1 LFPEVPRERW
11 ELAFSE
17 FDCGSQI
24 DVDRSKRRC
33 MIVGWRPAIIGLKVF
48 FVPCAGRLASPIFQ
62 RWMTLLIYRWIA
74 LPKALWFSNPCTA
87 SSFTAPRVMFRWN
100 LMNPSQTAITRRI
113 ETARDGARRAR
124 RQASRLRGR
133 VFFDARRATAGSTRG
148 IWFGLRMT
156 KARCRI
162 PRKTKCS
169 SITRSSA
176 RPVCASR
183 CSRRTLAGGAAEPA
197 LRVGEFHQM
206 I

>member
-1 LFPEVPRERW
+1 LFPEVLRERW

-33 MIVGWRPAIIGLKVF
+33 MIVRWRPAIIGLKVF

-87 SSFTAPRVMFRWN
+87 SSFTAPRVMSRWN
-100 LMNPSQTAITRRI
+100 PNEPIPNGDHVTRRI

-124 RQASRLRGR
+124 RQASGSGSRTFFPMQGVQRLDRCAGLHMGFRLRR
-133 VFFDARRATAGSTRG
+133 PVASSRA
-148 IWFGLRMT
+148 
-156 KARCRI
+156 
-162 PRKTKCS
+162 
-169 SITRSSA
+169 RSSA
-176 RPVCASR
+176 IARQD
-183 CSRRTLAGGAAEPA
+183 
-197 LRVGEFHQM
+197 HQRGL
-206 I
+206 